1 MDAFEEAMQFRHAC
15 KRFDTTK
22 KVDEKT
28 MRYILE
34 AGRMSPSSFGQ
45 EPWKFL
51 VVRSDALKAKLRP
64 LCWNQPQLTE
74 ASHVVIILAAIEQVR
89 PRSGIPAKRFARR
102 PLSPE
107 QIEAYNVKYAEFLA
121 DTFSSDEKTF
131 CWTARQT
138 YIALANMMTAAAFQK
153 VDSCPI
159 EGFEKEKVEALLDL
173 DTSQWQ
179 VSVIVT
185 FGYRLNEQGEHLRL
199 GFDKVVEFLD

>member
-22 KVDEKT
+22 KVDEET
-28 MRYILE
+28 MRYLLE
-34 AGRMSPSSFGQ
+34 AGHMSPSSFGQ

-51 VVRSDALKAKLRP
+51 VVRSEALKAKLRP

-138 YIALANMMTAAAFQK
+138 YIALANMMTAAAFKK

-159 EGFEKEKVEALLDL
+159 EGFEKEKVEALLEL

-199 GFDKVVEFLD
+199 GFDEVVEFLD